1 MERTLEDG
9 RVLVKT
15 LEDGRAVTLTQM
27 TFGNWRLCISESA
40 TAGTYL
46 DGW

>member
-1 MERTLEDG
+1 MEKTLEDG
-9 RVLVKT
+9 RILVKT

-27 TFGNWRLCISESA
+27 TFGNWRLCLSESEDA
-40 TAGTYL
+40 LTYL